1 MSGVMGL
8 EDIPEHVLGHMLT
21 LLSPIDVACFSLIN
35 KRFKDL
41 ATDDAFWKR
50 RCSSACGDT
59 YSLCLAD
66 WPVRSFF
73 ELWPFLS
80 KYGGLLTDAWSIEN
94 ANPFGE
100 KILVLLVIVRPR
112 SMVCTP

>member
-1 MSGVMGL
+1 MSGEMGL

-35 KRFKDL
+35 KRFHAL
-41 ATDDAFWKR
+41 ATDDTFWQR
-50 RCSSACGDT
+50 RCCSACGDT
-59 YSLCLAD
+59 YCLCLAD

-100 KILVLLVIVRPR
+100 RRLC
-112 SMVCTP
+112 S